1 MKNSSKIVFE
11 QERDFSDKINITFNF
26 VTANFKPLCLSLLY
40 LTGPLVLIGG
50 IFSGLVQIAALEV
63 GGLAQGQSPEGT
75 NPAEIFGEIIG
86 KNTAYLLSANYFF
99 ALLFIFLATIMVAAT
114 VYAFFIEYQE
124 SEDPTNITVTMVW
137 ERVKGL
143 FLPILASIL
152 SVTIALLVIVL
163 AFVLFISIISSGAGS
178 GVGANLSIFLTG
190 MLCFITILY
199 LGIIFILNTPI
210 VAFERIGT
218 WEAFSRA
225 NYLIQQKW
233 WSTFGLMIIFAI
245 INYFLSLVFSAPSI
259 IITFLKIF
267 KVGAGGTGNIPII
280 ISTIFATIGRVLISS
295 LTYVALSF
303 QYFNLVERRDG
314 NSLKSQISDIG
325 QKKTF
330 ENEDEEY

>member
-1 MKNSSKIVFE
+1 MKNSSKIVLE
-11 QERDFSDKINITFNF
+11 QERDFSDKINVTFNF
-26 VTANFKPLCLSLLY
+26 VAVNFKPLCLSLLY
-40 LTGPLVLIGG
+40 LTGPLVLVGG
-50 IFSGLVQIAALEV
+50 MFSGLVQIAALEA
-63 GGLAQGQSPEGT
+63 GALTQGQSPEGT

-99 ALLFIFLATIMVAAT
+99 ALLFIFLATVMVAST
-114 VYAFFIEYQE
+114 VYAFFIEYQD
-124 SEDPTNITVTMVW
+124 SEDPKSITVAAIW

-143 FLPILASIL
+143 FLPVLASIL

-163 AFVLFISIISSGAGS
+163 AFVLFISLINAGAGS
-178 GVGANLSIFLTG
+178 GFGANLSIFLTG

-210 VAFERIGT
+210 IAFERLGT
-218 WEAFSRA
+218 WEAFGRA

-233 WSTFGLMIIFAI
+233 WSTFGLMIIFAV
-245 INYFLSLVFSAPSI
+245 INYFLSLIFSAPSI
-259 IITFLKIF
+259 IITLLKVLNIGG
-267 KVGAGGTGNIPII
+267 GAAGNIPVI
-280 ISTIFATIGRVLISS
+280 ISTIIATVGRVLISS

-303 QYFNLVERRDG
+303 QYFNLIERRDG
-314 NSLKSQISDIG
+314 TSLKSLISGIG